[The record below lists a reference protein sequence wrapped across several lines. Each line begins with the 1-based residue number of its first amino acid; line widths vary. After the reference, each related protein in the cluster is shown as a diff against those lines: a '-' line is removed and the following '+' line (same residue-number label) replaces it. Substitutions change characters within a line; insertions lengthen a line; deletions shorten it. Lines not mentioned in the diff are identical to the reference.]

1 MLEVSMIFWHYR
13 REVPPNPEAV
23 RVPADPPLELRE
35 RDRELVVQPVV
46 RCRGR

>member
-1 MLEVSMIFWHYR
+1 MLEVSMIIYR
-13 REVPPNPEAV
+13 REVPPKPEAV
-23 RVPADPPLELRE
+23 RVPAEPPPLELRD